1 MIPLRWTYAG
11 DAGKRLASDGHFI
24 LPTPSVTDWLKKN
37 EKKQSDFD
45 NLGLKLQ
52 ARRAITR
59 PAMEQ
64 ARQQKADDKEAAKK
78 PSDTPLQDAIYNMT
92 QDAIYNKTA
101 EMFQEGVKGVAK
113 DFEKRFNINQNPWV
127 QAARRNPYVRAAQAA
142 GMNLGP
148 LR

>member
-24 LPTPSVTDWLKKN
+24 LPTPSVTPQLKKN
-37 EKKQSDFD
+37 EKRQADFE
-45 NLGLKLQ
+45 NLGAKLQ

-64 ARQQKADDKEAAKK
+64 ARKQKADDEEAAGKR
-78 PSDTPLQDAIYNMT
+78 SSTPLRDAIFNAASEFV
-92 QDAIYNKTA
+92 QD
-101 EMFQEGVKGVAK
+101 GVKEGGKALGKEIRRQFHVGA
-113 DFEKRFNINQNPWV
+113 NPW
-127 QAARRNPYVRAAQAA
+127 QAAAV
-142 GMNLGP
+142 NLAR